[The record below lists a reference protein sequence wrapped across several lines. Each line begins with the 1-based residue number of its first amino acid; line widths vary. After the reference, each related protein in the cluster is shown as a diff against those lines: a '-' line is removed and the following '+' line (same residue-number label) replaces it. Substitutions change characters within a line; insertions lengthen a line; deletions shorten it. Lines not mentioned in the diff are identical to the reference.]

1 MPQNKEKLGS
11 SWFNTSKVLQAPH
24 FVGNP
29 ISSWRPAFQ
38 TLLELAKTLITAL
51 AGLKEGSTMKRA
63 KELKGDVGYE
73 VVSANT

>member
-11 SWFNTSKVLQAPH
+11 SWFNTSEVLQAPR

-29 ISSWRPAFQ
+29 ILSWRPAFQ

-51 AGLKEGSTMKRA
+51 AGLKEGSTMKCA
-63 KELKGDVGYE
+63 KELKGNVGYE

>member
-1 MPQNKEKLGS
+1 M
-11 SWFNTSKVLQAPH
+11 SKVLQAPH

-38 TLLELAKTLITAL
+38 TLLELAKTFITAL
-51 AGLKEGSTMKRA
+51 AGLKEGSTMKHA
-63 KELKGDVGYE
+63 KELKGNVRYE